1 MKSIGPSF
9 REKRE
14 EKGWSVEEV
23 AQRTKIRGRYIR
35 AMEEENFDAFPA
47 GFYTRGFLRSYADH
61 LGLDPD
67 EVIRVYEQRVEA
79 PDEDGEEERSPDDTT
94 RNGFYWLS
102 LGGVAAVALVLV
114 FFRFAWIHPGQAQV
128 EPAAPNVARSPGVAP
143 SGDAGPHTIPL
154 QNQPDKLKLRVV
166 ALEKTWIFV
175 IFDGLEKREMMLQ
188 AGEEVQWEAED
199 TILVRLGN
207 AAGIRLY
214 YRGDPIPKLG
224 EPGEVTD
231 KIITLEGN
239 RVVVRSARLSP
250 EDSGS

>member
-1 MKSIGPSF
+1 MKSIGSMF

-14 EKGWSVEEV
+14 ERGWSVEEV
-23 AQRTKIRGRYIR
+23 ARKTKIRIRYIR
-35 AMEEENFDAFPA
+35 AMEEEDFDAFPA
-47 GFYTRGFLRSYADH
+47 GFYTRGFLRSYAEH
-61 LGLDPD
+61 LGLDPNQA
-67 EVIRVYEQRVEA
+67 VRRYREA
-79 PDEDGEEERSPDDTT
+79 IGSFPEEEDEDPDTDDESE
-94 RNGFYWLS
+94 NGLYWVS

-128 EPAAPNVARSPGVAP
+128 EPAAPGVAQS
-143 SGDAGPHTIPL
+143 SGASGSEQAGPHRIPL
-154 QNQPDKLKLRVV
+154 NNQPETLKLRVV

-214 YRGDPIPKLG
+214 YRGEPIPKLG
-224 EPGEVTD
+224 KPGEVTD
-231 KIITLEGN
+231 KIITLEGDQ
-239 RVVVRSARLSP
+239 VIVRSARLSP
-250 EDSGS
+250 ETSDS